1 MTTKFTLGTDLT
13 SFKKNSDWKKQLK
26 KLVSGSKYLD
36 TSLVNGIRR
45 YAISKINTLAFHY
58 SKVPL
63 DDDFI
68 QFNYNNSGMNNDFIG
83 HRIGLLY
90 VKIIGVKL
98 LLLLHRLEQT
108 PGYFADIL
116 KLKDDDLINALNT
129 KLKLRDNMNYISSF
143 KFYIEE
149 ENDSEDI
156 KNVTTELINLK
167 EIEFDRTALSK
178 YKIVINTYLEYIKQ
192 NHNIEIDIFSGDIKK
207 ELLKIIFPPYYDEE
221 LKKDYYILIN
231 KLKKH
236 ERLNCSFR
244 LDLGNSELHAR
255 WSVVCPCTYK
265 FIIDTNIVHEVLL
278 NKLTKEKLL
287 DDTIISNVEDEK
299 REEVSLFL
307 KERYKEEIKEL
318 HSFNLNE
325 DIIKEYNDFIDGIDI
340 ENKEELK
347 ANITRKDKLLNNF
360 NKCDL
365 QRYYKGKQENDIF
378 NRQFNFSIES
388 VGFYNEER
396 ILYKAFKLLKNDLN
410 SIISDIL
417 KLLDNKTD
425 LPLITENI
433 TIDIGS
439 KITNSIDITIKD
451 GDHAIGNILSSYIYY
466 LYNDDIEYVA
476 HKIKHPLN
484 NVLLLTIGYVY
495 NDNMISKTIDLFKL
509 LNDIFSKME
518 LSTYIL

>member
-1 MTTKFTLGTDLT
+1 MTTKFTLGSNLT
-13 SFKKNSDWKKQLK
+13 SFKKKSDWKKQLI
-26 KLVSGSKYLD
+26 KLVSESKYLD

-45 YAISKINTLAFHY
+45 YAISKISTLAFHY

-63 DDDFI
+63 ENDFI
-68 QFNYNNSGMNNDFIG
+68 EFKYNNSGMNNDFIG

-108 PGYFADIL
+108 PEYFSDIL
-116 KLKDDDLINALNT
+116 NLKDQTLIDALNT

-143 KFYIEE
+143 KFYIDE
-149 ENDSEDI
+149 ENDDEDI
-156 KNVTTELINLK
+156 KNVTTALIKLK
-167 EIEFDRTALSK
+167 EIDFDTVALLK
-178 YKIVINTYLEYIKQ
+178 YKDLIDTYLKYI
-192 NHNIEIDIFSGDIKK
+192 NIDIDIFSVDIKE
-207 ELLKIIFPPYYDEE
+207 ELLKIIFPSYYDED
-221 LKKDYYILIN
+221 LDKNYYIVIN
-231 KLKKH
+231 KLKKN

-244 LDLGNSELHAR
+244 LDLGNNEQHAR

-265 FIIDTNIVHEVLL
+265 FIIDTDIVHTVLL
-278 NKLTKEKLL
+278 NKLAKEELL
-287 DDTIISNVEDEK
+287 DDIIISNIESEK
-299 REEVSLFL
+299 QEQVSLFL
-307 KERYKEEIKEL
+307 KDRYKEGNKEL
-318 HSFNLNE
+318 YSFNLNE
-325 DIIKEYNDFIDGIDI
+325 DVIKESSDFISGIGI
-340 ENKEELK
+340 ENKEELQTI
-347 ANITRKDKLLNNF
+347 ITRKDKLLNNF

-365 QRYYKGKQENDIF
+365 QRYYKGKQENEIF
-378 NRQFNFSIES
+378 NRQFDFSIES

-396 ILYKAFKLLKNDLN
+396 ILYKAFKLLKSDLN
-410 SIISDIL
+410 SVIIDIL

-466 LYNDDIEYVA
+466 LYSSEMEYVA

-484 NVLLLTIGYVY
+484 NVLLLTIGYVS
-495 NDNMISKTIDLFKL
+495 NDNMISKTINLFTS
-509 LNDIFSKME
+509 LNNIFSKMD
-518 LSTYIL
+518 LSTYIQNESK

>member
-13 SFKKNSDWKKQLK
+13 SKKNSDWKKQLK

-178 YKIVINTYLEYIKQ
+178 YKIVINTYLKYIKQ

-207 ELLKIIFPPYYDEE
+207 ELLKII
-221 LKKDYYILIN
+221 
-231 KLKKH
+231 
-236 ERLNCSFR
+236 LNF
-244 LDLGNSELHAR
+244 
-255 WSVVCPCTYK
+255 T
-265 FIIDTNIVHEVLL
+265 
-278 NKLTKEKLL
+278 
-287 DDTIISNVEDEK
+287 
-299 REEVSLFL
+299 
-307 KERYKEEIKEL
+307 
-318 HSFNLNE
+318 
-325 DIIKEYNDFIDGIDI
+325 
-340 ENKEELK
+340 
-347 ANITRKDKLLNNF
+347 
-360 NKCDL
+360 
-365 QRYYKGKQENDIF
+365 
-378 NRQFNFSIES
+378 
-388 VGFYNEER
+388 
-396 ILYKAFKLLKNDLN
+396 
-410 SIISDIL
+410 
-417 KLLDNKTD
+417 
-425 LPLITENI
+425 
-433 TIDIGS
+433 
-439 KITNSIDITIKD
+439 
-451 GDHAIGNILSSYIYY
+451 
-466 LYNDDIEYVA
+466 
-476 HKIKHPLN
+476 
-484 NVLLLTIGYVY
+484 
-495 NDNMISKTIDLFKL
+495 
-509 LNDIFSKME
+509 
-518 LSTYIL
+518 